1 MLEKPDIAEGLIRT
15 RLAEAFGLR
24 LRELAFLPLGA
35 DVNTAVYRGVA
46 EDKTP
51 YFLKLRKGAFD
62 EITVSVPHF
71 LKAQGIGAIIAPLE
85 TTTGQLWAGLGD
97 FKMILYPFVEG
108 QNGYQAALS
117 DGQWCD
123 FGAALHSIHATLTGV
138 QGSAPLPPALAMR
151 IPRETFSSEWREM
164 VKAFQAQVE
173 ENEYADP
180 AAAKLAAL
188 MRARREE
195 IRRLVARTDAL
206 GLALQSRPHTTLT
219 GVQGT
224 PAGWE
229 WVLCHTDIHPGNL
242 LLGAKDALYIVD
254 WDNPVLAPKERDL
267 MLIGGC
273 LTWNSPR
280 QEALFY
286 QGYGPTE
293 IDPTAL
299 AYYRYERIIQ
309 DIAAYCQ
316 QLLLSSAG
324 GQDREQSF
332 AYFASIFL
340 PGHEIEIARERDR
353 AALSP

>member
-24 LRELAFLPLGA
+24 LRDLEFLPLGA
-35 DVNTAVYRGVA
+35 DVNTAVYRAVA

-71 LKAQGIGAIIAPLE
+71 LKAQGIGAIIALME
-85 TTTGQLWAGLGD
+85 TTTGKLWAGLGD

-108 QNGYQAALS
+108 QNGYEAPLS
-117 DGQWCD
+117 DGQWVE
-123 FGAALHSIHATLTGV
+123 FGAALRDIH
-138 QGSAPLPPALAMR
+138 SAPLPPALTDS
-151 IPRETFSSEWREM
+151 IPRETFSPEWREM

-180 AAAKLAAL
+180 TAAKVAAL

-195 IRRLVARTDAL
+195 IRRLVARTGVL
-206 GLALQSRPHTTLT
+206 GLALALRSRPHTTLT

-224 PAGWE
+224 PEGWKR
-229 WVLCHTDIHPGNL
+229 VLCHTDIHPGNL

-273 LTWNSPR
+273 PTWNSPR
-280 QEALFY
+280 DVALFY
-286 QGYGPTE
+286 QGYGPAE

-332 AYFASIFL
+332 TYFASNFL
-340 PGHEIEIARERDR
+340 PGHEIEIACERDQ
-353 AALSP
+353 ALI

>member
-1 MLEKPDIAEGLIRT
+1 MLEKPDLAEDLIRT

-24 LRELAFLPLGA
+24 LRELDFLPLGA

-46 EDKTP
+46 EDQTP

-62 EITVSVPHF
+62 VITVSVPHF
-71 LKAQGIGAIIAPLE
+71 LKAQGIGAMIAPLK

-108 QNGYQAALS
+108 KNGYEAALS
-117 DGQWCD
+117 DGQWRD
-123 FGAALHSIHATLTGV
+123 FGAALRQIHTV
-138 QGSAPLPPALAMR
+138 PLPPALAGS
-151 IPRETFSSEWREM
+151 IPGETFSPEWREM
-164 VKAFQAQVE
+164 VKAFQAQIE

-195 IRRLVARTDAL
+195 ICRLVTRTDAL
-206 GLALQSRPHTTLT
+206 GLALQRRLLTL
-219 GVQGT
+219 GT
-224 PAGWE
+224 PEGWE
-229 WVLCHTDIHPGNL
+229 QVLCHTDIHPGNL
-242 LLGAKDALYIVD
+242 LLGTNDALYIVD

-273 LTWNSPR
+273 PTWNNPR
-280 QEALFY
+280 EVILFY
-286 QGYGPTE
+286 QGYGPVE

-316 QLLLSSAG
+316 QLLKSSAG

-332 AYFASIFL
+332 TYFASNFL
-340 PGHEIEIARERDR
+340 PGHEIEIACERDR

>member
-1 MLEKPDIAEGLIRT
+1 MLEKPDLADNLIRA

-24 LRELAFLPLGA
+24 LRELKFLPLGA
-35 DVNTAVYRGVA
+35 DVNTAVYRAVA

-62 EITVSVPHF
+62 EITVSVPRY

-85 TTTGQLWAGLGD
+85 TTTGKLWAGLGD

-108 QNGYQAALS
+108 QNGYEAPLS
-117 DGQWCD
+117 DGQWIK
-123 FGAALHSIHATLTGV
+123 FGAALRDIHTTLTGV
-138 QGSAPLPPALAMR
+138 QGSASLPPALAAL
-151 IPRETFSSEWREM
+151 IPGETFSPEWRDM

-180 AAAKLAAL
+180 TAAKVAAL
-188 MRARREE
+188 MRTRREE
-195 IRRLVARTDAL
+195 IHRLVARTDEL
-206 GLALQSRPHTTLT
+206 GLALQRRPLT
-219 GVQGT
+219 SGT
-224 PAGWE
+224 PEGWE
-229 WVLCHTDIHPGNL
+229 RVLCHTDIHPGNL
-242 LLGAKDALYIVD
+242 LLGADDALYIVD

-273 LTWNSPR
+273 PTWNSPR
-280 QEALFY
+280 EEALFY
-286 QGYGPTE
+286 RGYGPTE

-316 QLLLSSAG
+316 QLLWSSAG
-324 GQDREQSF
+324 NEDREQSF
-332 AYFASIFL
+332 AYFASNFL
-340 PGHEIEIARERDR
+340 SGHEIEIARERDQ
-353 AALSP
+353 ALI

>member
-1 MLEKPDIAEGLIRT
+1 MLEKPDLAESLIRT

-24 LRELAFLPLGA
+24 LRVLEFLPLGA

-51 YFLKLRKGAFD
+51 YFLKLRKGVFD
-62 EITVSVPHF
+62 EITASVPHF
-71 LKAQGIGAIIAPLE
+71 LKARGIGAIIAPLE
-85 TTTGQLWAGLGD
+85 TTTGQLWAGLDD

-108 QNGYQAALS
+108 RNGYEAALS
-117 DGQWCD
+117 DGQWRD
-123 FGAALHSIHATLTGV
+123 FGAALRDIHSAL
-138 QGSAPLPPALAMR
+138 LPPALEMC
-151 IPRETFSSEWREM
+151 IPGETFSPEWREM
-164 VKAFQAQVE
+164 VTAFQAQVE

-180 AAAKLAAL
+180 TAAKLAAL
-188 MRARREE
+188 MRAKREE

-206 GLALQSRPHTTLT
+206 ASALQGRPLT
-219 GVQGT
+219 G
-224 PAGWE
+224 
-229 WVLCHTDIHPGNL
+229 VLCHTDIHPGNL
-242 LLGAKDALYIVD
+242 LLGANDALYIVD

-273 LTWNSPR
+273 PTWNAPR
-280 QEALFY
+280 EEALFY

-316 QLLLSSAG
+316 QLLKSSAG
-324 GQDREQSF
+324 GQDREQSLT
-332 AYFASIFL
+332 YFASNFL
-340 PGHEIEIARERDR
+340 PRHEIEIACERDQ
-353 AALSP
+353 AEI

>member
-1 MLEKPDIAEGLIRT
+1 MLEKPDLAEGLIRA

-24 LRELAFLPLGA
+24 LRELEFLPLGA

-108 QNGYQAALS
+108 QNGYEAALS
-117 DGQWCD
+117 DGQWRK
-123 FGAALHSIHATLTGV
+123 FGAALRDIHTVHPPSGPGRRHPARDLFARMARNG
-138 QGSAPLPPALAMR
+138 QSLPGAGRGKR
-151 IPRETFSSEWREM
+151 ICRPDGGQSGRVDARQAGGDPPSGGAHRYARPR
-164 VKAFQAQVE
+164 
-173 ENEYADP
+173 P
-180 AAAKLAAL
+180 AAL
-188 MRARREE
+188 R
-195 IRRLVARTDAL
+195 
-206 GLALQSRPHTTLT
+206 GLAP
-219 GVQGT
+219 GT
-224 PAGWE
+224 PEGWE
-229 WVLCHTDIHPGNL
+229 RVLCHTDIHPGNL
-242 LLGAKDALYIVD
+242 LLGANDALYIVD

-273 LTWNSPR
+273 PTWNSPR
-280 QEALFY
+280 DVALFY
-286 QGYGPTE
+286 QGYGPAE

-316 QLLLSSAG
+316 QLLSSSAG

-332 AYFASIFL
+332 AYFASNFL
-340 PGHEIEIARERDR
+340 PGHEIEIARERDQ
-353 AALSP
+353 AEI